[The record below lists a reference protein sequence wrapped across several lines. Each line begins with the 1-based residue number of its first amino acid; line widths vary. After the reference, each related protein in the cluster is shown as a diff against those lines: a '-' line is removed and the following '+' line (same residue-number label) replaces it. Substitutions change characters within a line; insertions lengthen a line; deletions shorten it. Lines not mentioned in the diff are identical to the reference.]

1 MSLPFSLPDMES
13 GFAPSTPKDKGKGP
27 ENQFREQTEEDLSD
41 TDETPQP
48 ENIPPRQT
56 TPRQQPSGYGIH
68 NTENQQEYMFQPQ
81 FQQQQI
87 PVQNPQPMYYYPQPI
102 PQSKPVIIK
111 EPGLFYEGSQFM
123 KFLQR
128 FERAAY
134 GHGASDREKAIQ
146 IPRFIQTEEL
156 KCQLEEMDGYD
167 DYDWK
172 KLRAA
177 MVKAWGDL
185 DNTIMYTVDDL
196 IKIAK
201 QQAKEGISSY
211 RDYKAYLAKFTPILK
226 YLVKN
231 EHINKDDDAGL
242 LFLSAFSTESQRSI
256 KRTLINKNQLPKA
269 KDGSNKAPK
278 WEDLTEAAETEV
290 QVDEGY
296 TNFSSF
302 SKSTRIMQKDLDL
315 KKGDGNPS
323 NKEVEQKLQEVQQE
337 LATLKQQIKNGAPTG
352 YNRQG
357 PSEKQ
362 EFNRGNAWP
371 STPLYESQNCF
382 YCKREGH
389 PTYQC
394 PEAAK
399 DMKQG
404 LVKRIGKEW
413 YLPDGQQIPWVPS
426 RPIQSVVAGASAEPR
441 MQEAIKK
448 LADSQQTENGN
459 APFMKTSVQTIHWS
473 PPTLGVENFMRS
485 HPVTRSEAQ
494 KGQREVRIQEPERDA
509 MDIDCEEEVD
519 RSPKETPK
527 KAPEK
532 VWSRERV
539 PTILKRDSPEEVLLQ
554 DLDNVKIP
562 TTFAQLTTI
571 SPSYTE
577 QIIAKLQ
584 GRLSGKNTSTTYIA
598 TEAAKRKKD
607 LQIHATTVVPW
618 DT

>member
-1 MSLPFSLPDMES
+1 
-13 GFAPSTPKDKGKGP
+13 
-27 ENQFREQTEEDLSD
+27 
-41 TDETPQP
+41 
-48 ENIPPRQT
+48 
-56 TPRQQPSGYGIH
+56 
-68 NTENQQEYMFQPQ
+68 
-81 FQQQQI
+81 
-87 PVQNPQPMYYYPQPI
+87 
-102 PQSKPVIIK
+102 
-111 EPGLFYEGSQFM
+111 
-123 KFLQR
+123 
-128 FERAAY
+128 
-134 GHGASDREKAIQ
+134 
-146 IPRFIQTEEL
+146 
-156 KCQLEEMDGYD
+156 MDGYD

-172 KLRAA
+172 KLQAA

-196 IKIAK
+196 IKVAK

-242 LFLSAFSTESQRSI
+242 LFLSAFSTESQRNI

-302 SKSTRIMQKDLDL
+302 SESTRIMQKDLDL
-315 KKGDGNPS
+315 KKGDGKRREQMLKESPS

-337 LATLKQQIKNGAPTG
+337 LAMLKQQIKNGAPTG

-413 YLPDGQQIPWVPS
+413 YLPAS
-426 RPIQSVVAGASAEPR
+426 KYRASAEPR

-448 LADSQQTENGN
+448 LADSQQTKNGN
-459 APFMKTSVQTIHWS
+459 APFMKTAVQTIHWS
-473 PPTLGVENFMRS
+473 PPTLGAENFMRS

-494 KGQREVRIQEPERDA
+494 KGRREVRIQEPERDA
-509 MDIDCEEEVD
+509 MDIDHEEEED

-571 SPSYTE
+571 SPLYTE

-584 GRLSGKNTSTTYIA
+584 GRLSSKNTSTTYIA
-598 TEAAKRKKD
+598 TEAAK
-607 LQIHATTVVPW
+607 